1 MAWNDGVMK
10 NIFSKKEQIKKWSEL
25 YGRQISNEE
34 YEQISRNL
42 GGFFGLLNEWK
53 KSRKTKHQFNI

>member
-1 MAWNDGVMK
+1 MK

-25 YGRQISNEE
+25 YGRQISKEE

-53 KSRKTKHQFNI
+53 KKSRKNKT